1 MIAKRKTKI
10 VRSVKEGDF
19 VNASYAETT
28 KSKRYSFSRHIDI
41 ETQHFVGQF
50 SKAEWRRIK
59 TNRILDFISGY
70 SPWVMWVLAI
80 LGTTVGI
87 ATMAISHDSLLVG
100 GIGFLI
106 LLAGFGTAF
115 LAVGDFMGS
124 EFNESML
131 GNFIK
136 RIGCEPTRLNAEVTV
151 KDFVKVNG
159 ETFANHMRKVSEEE
173 FLNIV
178 QSFVKWDK
186 AEQAYNELS
195 DTIGY
200 RHEYDD
206 VKLYDFTNEKRQE
219 LWDKI
224 SANKSEA
231 KELEKSFGKDT
242 RSVKLLKALQKADN
256 AIAA

>member
-19 VNASYAETT
+19 VNAAYTETT
-28 KSKRYSFSRHIDI
+28 KSQRYSFSRHLDI

-70 SPWVMWVLAI
+70 SPWVMLVLAI
-80 LGTTVGI
+80 LGMTVGI
-87 ATMAISHDSLLVG
+87 ATMAIFHDSFLVG

-131 GNFIK
+131 RNFIE

-186 AEQAYNELS
+186 AEQAYDELN

-200 RHEYDD
+200 RYEYDD

-219 LWDKI
+219 LRDKI

-242 RSVKLLKALQKADN
+242 RSVKLVKALQKADS